1 MSWILLTLALAVTAV
16 ICLYIFNPHVLYHG
30 VINLIRRV
38 TGFKRKTLSVKEG
51 SVIGDSKVEHWHY
64 LEGGASNASVMVLLH
79 GFGAN
84 KESWLPYARLL
95 TSKYRVIIPDL
106 PGFGESAQDLNKDYN
121 SKTQAA
127 RLHAFLTQLGIE
139 SCHISGNSMGGLI
152 AARYTIAY
160 QQHIDSLTLFNNA
173 GIDTDKQ
180 TPFYEQ
186 MLGGEATL
194 VIRSQEE
201 MKQLLKIVAHRPMK
215 IPANFLRVIGD
226 EAIERAPLLDHV
238 FATLKTEI
246 MEDYLNRYL
255 PDIKI
260 PTLVLWGR
268 QDKIFDYRQVN
279 VMVDKIP
286 DSCGVILES
295 TGHTP
300 MLERPV
306 DTARHQLHFLETRA
320 LATGQL
326 SDNNNDTNNPYVEH
340 IRNGTLAG

>member
-1 MSWILLTLALAVTAV
+1 MSWILLTLALAVIAL
-16 ICLYIFNPHVLYHG
+16 IGLYYFNPHALYHG

-38 TGFKRKTLSVKEG
+38 TGFKRKTLSVTGESG
-51 SVIGDSKVEHWHY
+51 EEEHWHY
-64 LEGGASNASVMVLLH
+64 LEGGDSNAAVMVLLH

-95 TSKYRVIIPDL
+95 TSKYRVIVPDL
-106 PGFGESAQDLNKDYN
+106 PGFGESVQDLNKDYN

-127 RLHAFLTQLGIE
+127 RLHALLNQLGIE
-139 SCHISGNSMGGLI
+139 HCHISGNSMGGLI

-160 QQHIDSLTLFNNA
+160 QQHVDSLTLFNNA
-173 GIDTDKQ
+173 GIDSNMQ

-186 MLGGEATL
+186 MLSGEASL

-201 MKQLLKIVAHRPMK
+201 MKQLLSIVAHRPMK
-215 IPANFLRVIGD
+215 IPANFLRVIGE
-226 EAIERAPLLDHV
+226 EAIERAPLLDQV
-238 FATLKTEI
+238 FATLREEI
-246 MEDYLNRYL
+246 LGDYLNRYL
-255 PDIKI
+255 PNIKI

-279 VMVDKIP
+279 VMVEQIP

-300 MLERPV
+300 MLERPA

-320 LATGQL
+320 LAAGQL
-326 SDNNNDTNNPYVEH
+326 SDKCNSKNNPHIEH